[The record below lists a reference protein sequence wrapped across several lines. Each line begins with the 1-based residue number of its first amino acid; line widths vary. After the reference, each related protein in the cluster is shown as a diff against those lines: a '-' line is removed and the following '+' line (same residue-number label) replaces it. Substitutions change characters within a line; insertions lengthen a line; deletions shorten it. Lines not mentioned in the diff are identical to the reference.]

1 MTPQVKALA
10 LAAKDGAPYVPFSL
24 ETVAN
29 RTYPLGRSIYV
40 YLNRVPDK
48 PLDPKIAEFVR
59 FILSRQG
66 QESVA
71 QQKVF
76 LQLPAATAS
85 EQLKKLQ

>member
-1 MTPQVKALA
+1 M
-10 LAAKDGAPYVPFSL
+10 Y
-24 ETVAN
+24 
-29 RTYPLGRSIYV
+29 I
-40 YLNRVPDK
+40 YLNKAPDK
-48 PLDPKIAEFVR
+48 PLDPKIVEFLR

-76 LQLPAATAS
+76 LPLPAVTIS

>member
-1 MTPQVKALA
+1 M
-10 LAAKDGAPYVPFSL
+10 
-24 ETVAN
+24 
-29 RTYPLGRSIYV
+29 YV
-40 YLNRVPDK
+40 YLNRGPGK
-48 PLDPKIAEFVR
+48 PVDPKIAEFLR

-76 LQLPAATAS
+76 LPLPAATVS